1 MCCVEMQLYSASLLS
16 RDRCSSWFS
25 IQGVRKIKP
34 RVRHSGDSDKKL
46 TTEHI
51 THKSINGD
59 TRLVHIWVFLGMS
72 IYKNRAD
79 VTAHSY

>member
-1 MCCVEMQLYSASLLS
+1 MCCVVIQLYSASLLS

-34 RVRHSGDSDKKL
+34 RVRHSGESDKKKL
-46 TTEHI
+46 TTELI

-59 TRLVHIWVFLGMS
+59 TRLVRICVFLGIS
-72 IYKNRAD
+72 I
-79 VTAHSY
+79 